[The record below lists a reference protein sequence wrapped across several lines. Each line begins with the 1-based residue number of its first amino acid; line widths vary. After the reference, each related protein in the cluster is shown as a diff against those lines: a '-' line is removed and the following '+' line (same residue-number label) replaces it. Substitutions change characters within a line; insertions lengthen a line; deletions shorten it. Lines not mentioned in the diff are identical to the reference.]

1 MIFNIPSPYPKI
13 RHVFV
18 YGTLRKGDSND
29 INKLTPAPV
38 YIGNS
43 IIKGNM
49 YHLGGYPGVTLG
61 GSGHIMGEVYAITE
75 PLERLLD
82 GIESEYPAQANE
94 YAKRE
99 LTIVMDEQSLAC
111 IVYEI
116 NTTYIKDKPQ
126 IMSGDWIQNRE
137 L

>member
-1 MIFNIPSPYPKI
+1 MIFNIPSPHPKI

-49 YHLGGYPGVTLG
+49 YQLGGYPGVTLG
-61 GSGHIMGEVYAITE
+61 G
-75 PLERLLD
+75 
-82 GIESEYPAQANE
+82 
-94 YAKRE
+94 
-99 LTIVMDEQSLAC
+99 
-111 IVYEI
+111 
-116 NTTYIKDKPQ
+116 
-126 IMSGDWIQNRE
+126 
-137 L
+137 

>member
-18 YGTLRKGDSND
+18 YGTLRKGDTND
-29 INKLTPAPV
+29 ITKLTPAPV
-38 YIGNS
+38 YMGNS
-43 IIKGNM
+43 VVKGNM

-61 GSGHIMGEVYAITE
+61 GSAHIIGEVYAITE

-82 GIESEYPAQANE
+82 GIESEYPAQTDE

-99 LTIVMDEQSLAC
+99 LRVAVNGQLLDC

-116 NTTYIKDKPQ
+116 NQAYIQGKPQ
-126 IMSGDWIQNRE
+126 IMSGDWIKSR
-137 L
+137 